1 MTNFYLRV
9 FGDGNDVERLQRAFS
24 GKSLLELV
32 ELLVRHLH
40 RWQQDSTGQ
49 EAAAYGRAC
58 DLVLRELESRGLD
71 AKWDLAEPVVT
82 RDTRTVEKGGP
93 EPGSSEE
100 RQTPGSPTGQ

>member
-9 FGDGNDVERLQRAFS
+9 FGDGNDAERLQRAFS

-32 ELLVRHLH
+32 ELLVRHLL
-40 RWQQDSTGQ
+40 RWQQDSTGE

-71 AKWDLAEPVVT
+71 AKWDLTEPIVT
-82 RDTRTVEKGGP
+82 RDGSTEEKVDP
-93 EPGSSEE
+93 EPGSREE
-100 RQTPGSPTGQ
+100 QQTPGSPTGR